1 LKTTKAALNKIQV
14 NSHEDHMLKWGNRG
28 KGFLK
33 SPKIKFGGVNMTFN
47 LNVKK
52 LFFVT

>member
-1 LKTTKAALNKIQV
+1 MNTI
-14 NSHEDHMLKWGNRG
+14 MLKWGNRG

-52 LFFVT
+52 LFFVTWKLATREQWDEF